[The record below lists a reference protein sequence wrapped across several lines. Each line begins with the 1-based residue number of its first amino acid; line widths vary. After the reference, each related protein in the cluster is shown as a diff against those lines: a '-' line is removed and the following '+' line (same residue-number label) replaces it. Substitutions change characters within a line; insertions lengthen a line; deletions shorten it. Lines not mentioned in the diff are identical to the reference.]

1 MSNKIQIDNLYS
13 VFEIVWML
21 TATVKE
27 EFIKM
32 EKSVDQTNIKLAF
45 ITYAIDNNFILQWQ
59 VQK

>member
-27 EFIKM
+27 EFIEM
-32 EKSVDQTNIKLAF
+32 EKKCWPNKYFAGF
-45 ITYAIDNNFILQWQ
+45 YNHAIDNNF
-59 VQK
+59 